1 MILFISSKVLVLLFM
16 HSERSV
22 FTPTRR
28 LTFLGFVLDSDS
40 SCISPSPAIDKADSL
55 VAASLSKNSPT
66 IGEVG
71 RMLRLLGEWFQASQS
86 CSLGYSIIVLVRMR
100 KFMPSEKIREIW
112 QPNLISQASSQY
124 LVWWINNLYDSYSPV
139 HMTKP
144 DIELSS
150 EALHLC

>member
-28 LTFLGFVLDSDS
+28 LMFLGFVLDSDS

-100 KFMPSEKIREIW
+100 KFMPSEKIREI
-112 QPNLISQASSQY
+112 
-124 LVWWINNLYDSYSPV
+124 
-139 HMTKP
+139 
-144 DIELSS
+144 
-150 EALHLC
+150 

>member
-28 LTFLGFVLDSDS
+28 LMFLGFVLDSDS
-40 SCISPSPAIDKADSL
+40 SCISPSLAIDKADSL

-100 KFMPSEKIREIW
+100 KFMPSEKIREI
-112 QPNLISQASSQY
+112 
-124 LVWWINNLYDSYSPV
+124 
-139 HMTKP
+139 
-144 DIELSS
+144 
-150 EALHLC
+150 